1 VSLHYPH
8 HLMNET
14 FSNLLGAA
22 QDRSVTLRSP
32 EGRPMVRLKLLHAA
46 GIAVAGVIMAPRLT
60 AVAAVGALFK
70 GVSLSLDET
79 IAEAPA
85 A

>member
-1 VSLHYPH
+1 
-8 HLMNET
+8 MNET

-22 QDRSVTLRSP
+22 SNRSVTVRSP

-46 GIAVAGVIMAPRLT
+46 GIAAAGVLMAPRLT

-79 IAEAPA
+79 IVEAPA

>member
-1 VSLHYPH
+1 
-8 HLMNET
+8 MNET

-22 QDRSVTLRSP
+22 QSRNVTLRSP
-32 EGRPMVRLKLLHAA
+32 SGHPMVRLKLLYAA
-46 GIAVAGVIMAPRLT
+46 GIAVAGIVMAPRLT

-79 IAEAPA
+79 LTEAPA